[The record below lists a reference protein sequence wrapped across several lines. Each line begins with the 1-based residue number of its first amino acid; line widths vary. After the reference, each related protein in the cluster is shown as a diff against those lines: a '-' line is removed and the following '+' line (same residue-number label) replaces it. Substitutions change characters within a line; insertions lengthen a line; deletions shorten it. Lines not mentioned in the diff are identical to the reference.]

1 MRLNFTLIFLLL
13 VSFSAKS
20 QKLTGIWRGYF
31 SASNG
36 LYRGGVKEEMYKY
49 EVQIRLNQDNSV
61 DGVTY
66 SYQTTVFYGKA
77 SAQGIYSPQ
86 AKSLTL
92 KETGLME
99 LKIGDK
105 SQPCLMTCYLDYS
118 KIGKLEVLQGEFI
131 SVNIRDKG
139 DCGAG
144 KVYLEKVP
152 VSDFQAEDFL
162 KQKKVIDTSKKKSLA
177 QEAPKPVKPE
187 QKLAIA
193 PKPTTKPTDN
203 TKNNAKPAPIP
214 NSNNAAKS
222 IPNTTNTSK
231 SPISKVPATK
241 PPTISQPPVK
251 QAAPI
256 AKTKPGAENNLISKN
271 NPPSLPTPVEKKP
284 LPSPA
289 PIITKDSIPSKAKES
304 IVTKVPVPKVLLERE
319 NNLVKTIQTEEE
331 MIQIDIYDNGTID
344 HDSISLFHNNKQVIK
359 NGGLSYNPIS
369 LKIKCSKDDHR
380 HELIMV
386 AENLGEIPP
395 NTALMVITAGRKRY
409 EVFLTSTEEKN
420 AKVVIEYTPK
430 N

>member
-13 VSFSAKS
+13 LSFSAQS

-49 EVQIRLNQDNSV
+49 EVQIRLNKDNSV

-77 SAQGIYSPQ
+77 SAEGIYSPN
-86 AKSLTL
+86 AKSITL

-131 SVNIRDKG
+131 SVNIKDKG

-152 VSDFQAEDFL
+152 VSDFQTEEFI
-162 KQKKVIDTSKKKSLA
+162 KQKKVDTTKKKSIVSENTKTPPPTSKNNNPSKTTTKPAPQTNNLA
-177 QEAPKPVKPE
+177 SPKPNTSKSTTPSN
-187 QKLAIA
+187 
-193 PKPTTKPTDN
+193 TTKPT
-203 TKNNAKPAPIP
+203 TPPPIKAQANNKI
-214 NSNNAAKS
+214 
-222 IPNTTNTSK
+222 I
-231 SPISKVPATK
+231 SPIET
-241 PPTISQPPVK
+241 
-251 QAAPI
+251 
-256 AKTKPGAENNLISKN
+256 AKTKPGAESNLISKN
-271 NPPSLPTPVEKKP
+271 TTIVPPSSIEKKP
-284 LPSPA
+284 A
-289 PIITKDSIPSKAKES
+289 PIASTTIPKDTIPSKVKEPLANK
-304 IVTKVPVPKVLLERE
+304 IAVPKVLLERE
-319 NNLVKTIQTEEE
+319 NNLVKTIQTDEEI
-331 MIQIDIYDNGTID
+331 IQIDMYDNGTID
-344 HDSISLFHNNKQVIK
+344 HDSISVFHNNKQVIK
-359 NGGLSYNPIS
+359 NGGLSYTPIS
-369 LKIKCSKDDHR
+369 LKIKCSKEDFR

-395 NTALMVITAGRKRY
+395 NTALMVITAGKKRY

-420 AKVVIEYTPK
+420 AKVVIEYKPK

>member
-1 MRLNFTLIFLLL
+1 MRLNFTLVFILLL
-13 VSFSAKS
+13 SFSAQS

-77 SAQGIYSPQ
+77 SAQGIFSPQ
-86 AKSLTL
+86 AKSITL

-162 KQKKVIDTSKKKSLA
+162 KQKKAVDTSKKKVVPVESPKPA
-177 QEAPKPVKPE
+177 QPASKSTTAAKPATIPANKPVPKTGTTQTAPAPKP
-187 QKLAIA
+187 ATA
-193 PKPTTKPTDN
+193 STTSKI
-203 TKNNAKPAPIP
+203 PAP
-214 NSNNAAKS
+214 
-222 IPNTTNTSK
+222 
-231 SPISKVPATK
+231 
-241 PPTISQPPVK
+241 K
-251 QAAPI
+251 QAAPSQSSAKQTAPV
-256 AKTKPGAENNLISKN
+256 AKTKPGAENNLVSKN
-271 NPPSLPTPVEKKP
+271 TTQSSPTPVEKKP
-284 LPSPA
+284 ITIPA
-289 PIITKDSIPSKAKES
+289 PIISKDTIPSKAKEPLVS
-304 IVTKVPVPKVLLERE
+304 KVPVPKVLLERE
-319 NNLVKTIQTEEE
+319 NNLVKTIQTDEEL
-331 MIQIDIYDNGTID
+331 IQIDLYDNGTID

-359 NGGLSYNPIS
+359 NGGLSYTPII
-369 LKIKCSKDDHR
+369 LKIKCTKDEHR

-395 NTALMVITAGRKRY
+395 NTALMVITAGKKRY

>member
-1 MRLNFTLIFLLL
+1 MRLNFTLVFILLL
-13 VSFSAKS
+13 SFSAQS

-86 AKSLTL
+86 AKSITL

-162 KQKKVIDTSKKKSLA
+162 KQKKVVDTSKKKTVPVESPKLA
-177 QEAPKPVKPE
+177 QPE
-187 QKLAIA
+187 
-193 PKPTTKPTDN
+193 TKSAT
-203 TKNNAKPAPIP
+203 
-214 NSNNAAKS
+214 
-222 IPNTTNTSK
+222 
-231 SPISKVPATK
+231 ATK
-241 PPTISQPPVK
+241 PPTKQPTSKPVPKTGASSNPTTIKPSAPPTTSKAPTKQPVPSQPVAK

-256 AKTKPGAENNLISKN
+256 TKTKPGAENNLVSKN
-271 NPPSLPTPVEKKP
+271 ASPAVTTPIDKKP
-284 LPSPA
+284 ITVPA
-289 PIITKDSIPSKAKES
+289 PFINKDTIPSKAKEPF
-304 IVTKVPVPKVLLERE
+304 VNKVPVPKVLLERE
-319 NNLVKTIQTEEE
+319 NNLVKTIQTDEEL
-331 MIQIDIYDNGTID
+331 IQIDLYDNGTID

-359 NGGLSYNPIS
+359 NGGLSYTPIS
-369 LKIKCSKDDHR
+369 LKIKCSKEDHR

-395 NTALMVITAGRKRY
+395 NTALMVITAGKKRY

-420 AKVVIEYTPK
+420 AKVVIEYIPK

>member
-1 MRLNFTLIFLLL
+1 MRLNFTFLFFLLL
-13 VSFSAKS
+13 SFSAQS

-77 SAQGIYSPQ
+77 NSQGIYSPQ

-131 SVNIRDKG
+131 SVNIKDKG

-162 KQKKVIDTSKKKSLA
+162 KQKKAVDTTKKKSLT
-177 QEAPKPVKPE
+177 EESPKPVQPESKLSESKSATKSANAASPSEKP
-187 QKLAIA
+187 L
-193 PKPTTKPTDN
+193 PKTRTPTTT
-203 TKNNAKPAPIP
+203 AK
-214 NSNNAAKS
+214 
-222 IPNTTNTSK
+222 PNTTTNAN
-231 SPISKVPATK
+231 KVPVTKAPVTIPPAT
-241 PPTISQPPVK
+241 K
-251 QAAPI
+251 QAAPV
-256 AKTKPGAENNLISKN
+256 AKTKPGAENNLVTKN
-271 NPPSLPTPVEKKP
+271 AVAPTVSIDKK
-284 LPSPA
+284 SNITAA
-289 PIITKDSIPSKAKES
+289 PITPKDSFPPKAKEP
-304 IVTKVPVPKVLLERE
+304 IVNKTPVPKVLLERE
-319 NNLVKTIQTEEE
+319 NNLVKTIQTDEEL
-331 MIQIDIYDNGTID
+331 IQIDMYDNGTID
-344 HDSISLFHNNKQVIK
+344 HDSISVFHNNKEVIK
-359 NGGLSYNPIS
+359 NGGLSYTPIS
-369 LKIKCSKDDHR
+369 LKIKCSKEDFR

-395 NTALMVITAGRKRY
+395 NTALMVITAGKKRY
-409 EVFLTSTEEKN
+409 EVFLTSTELKN

>member
-1 MRLNFTLIFLLL
+1 MRLNFTLVFILLL
-13 VSFSAKS
+13 SFSAQS

-86 AKSLTL
+86 AKSITL

-162 KQKKVIDTSKKKSLA
+162 KQKKAVDTSKKKAVPVES
-177 QEAPKPVKPE
+177 PKPAQPASKS
-187 QKLAIA
+187 
-193 PKPTTKPTDN
+193 TT
-203 TKNNAKPAPIP
+203 
-214 NSNNAAKS
+214 AAK
-222 IPNTTNTSK
+222 
-231 SPISKVPATK
+231 PATK
-241 PPTISQPPVK
+241 PATKPVPKTGTTQTAPAPKPATASSTNKTPAPK
-251 QAAPI
+251 QAAPSQSNTKQTTTV
-256 AKTKPGAENNLISKN
+256 AKTKPGAENNLVGKN
-271 NPPSLPTPVEKKP
+271 STQTSTAPLEKKP
-284 LPSPA
+284 VTIPA
-289 PIITKDSIPSKAKES
+289 PIITKDTIPSKVKEPIIS
-304 IVTKVPVPKVLLERE
+304 KVPVPKVLIERE
-319 NNLVKTIQTEEE
+319 NNLVKTIQTDEEL
-331 MIQIDIYDNGTID
+331 IQIDLYDNGTID

-359 NGGLSYNPIS
+359 NGGLSYTPIS
-369 LKIKCSKDDHR
+369 LKIKCSKEDHR

-395 NTALMVITAGRKRY
+395 NTALMVITAGKKRY

>member
-1 MRLNFTLIFLLL
+1 MRLNFTLLFFLLL
-13 VSFSAKS
+13 SFSAQS

-36 LYRGGVKEEMYKY
+36 LYRGGIKEEMYKY

-86 AKSLTL
+86 AKSITL

-162 KQKKVIDTSKKKSLA
+162 KQKKSVDTAKKKALTVES
-177 QEAPKPVKPE
+177 
-187 QKLAIA
+187 QKLAQS
-193 PKPTTKPTDN
+193 KPAQPNSKSTVTTKPTE
-203 TKNNAKPAPIP
+203 KPIP
-214 NSNNAAKS
+214 KTGSTTTK
-222 IPNTTNTSK
+222 PNTGTNK
-231 SPISKVPATK
+231 APATK
-241 PPTISQPPVK
+241 TPIPPKPTAK
-251 QAAPI
+251 QAAPV
-256 AKTKPGAENNLISKN
+256 AKTKPGAESNLVSKN
-271 NPPSLPTPVEKKP
+271 ATQPPPASVDKKP
-284 LPSPA
+284 NITVA
-289 PIITKDSIPSKAKES
+289 PIIPKDTIPSKAKEPIIS
-304 IVTKVPVPKVLLERE
+304 KGPVPKVLLERE
-319 NNLVKTIQTEEE
+319 NNLVKTIQTDEEL
-331 MIQIDIYDNGTID
+331 IQIDMYDNGTID
-344 HDSISLFHNNKQVIK
+344 HDSISVFHNNKQVIK
-359 NGGLSYNPIS
+359 NGGLSYTPIS
-369 LKIKCSKDDHR
+369 LKIRCSKEDSR

-395 NTALMVITAGRKRY
+395 NTALMVITAGKKRY
-409 EVFLTSTEEKN
+409 EVFLTSTEVKN

>member
-13 VSFSAKS
+13 LSFSAQS

-152 VSDFQAEDFL
+152 VSDFQAEEFL
-162 KQKKVIDTSKKKSLA
+162 KQKKAVDTSKKKSF
-177 QEAPKPVKPE
+177 
-187 QKLAIA
+187 
-193 PKPTTKPTDN
+193 PTEP
-203 TKNNAKPAPIP
+203 AKPAQPASKSTTVAKPATKPATKPANNNTANTKP
-214 NSNNAAKS
+214 NTAPGTTNSTTAK
-222 IPNTTNTSK
+222 PNTTNTNKAS
-231 SPISKVPATK
+231 ATK
-241 PPTISQPPVK
+241 APVTTTTPK
-251 QAAPI
+251 PAAPM
-256 AKTKPGAENNLISKN
+256 AKTKPGAENNLVVKNNTQTTPSPVDKKPVTVPAPMISKD
-271 NPPSLPTPVEKKP
+271 TV
-284 LPSPA
+284 
-289 PIITKDSIPSKAKES
+289 PSKAKEPLVS
-304 IVTKVPVPKVLLERE
+304 KVPVPKVLLERE
-319 NNLVKTIQTEEE
+319 NNLVKTIQTDEEL
-331 MIQIDIYDNGTID
+331 IQIDLYDNGTID

-420 AKVVIEYTPK
+420 AKVVIEYIPK

>member
-1 MRLNFTLIFLLL
+1 MRLNFTLLFFLLL
-13 VSFSAKS
+13 SFSAQS

-86 AKSLTL
+86 AKSITL

-162 KQKKVIDTSKKKSLA
+162 KQKKSVDTAKKKLLTVESPKSA
-177 QEAPKPVKPE
+177 QPKPAQPN
-187 QKLAIA
+187 
-193 PKPTTKPTDN
+193 PKSIVTTKPAEKPIPKTGSTTSKPN
-203 TKNNAKPAPIP
+203 TAP
-214 NSNNAAKS
+214 NSNKALV
-222 IPNTTNTSK
+222 TN
-231 SPISKVPATK
+231 PPA
-241 PPTISQPPVK
+241 PTQPVTK
-251 QAAPI
+251 QAAPVV
-256 AKTKPGAENNLISKN
+256 KTKPGAESNLVSKN
-271 NPPSLPTPVEKKP
+271 ATPPPASVDKKP
-284 LPSPA
+284 NITVA
-289 PIITKDSIPSKAKES
+289 PIIPKDTIPSKAKEPIIS
-304 IVTKVPVPKVLLERE
+304 KVPVPKVLLERE
-319 NNLVKTIQTEEE
+319 NNLVKTIQTDEEL
-331 MIQIDIYDNGTID
+331 IQIDMYDNGTID
-344 HDSISLFHNNKQVIK
+344 HDSISVFHNNKQVIK
-359 NGGLSYNPIS
+359 NGGLSYTPIS
-369 LKIKCSKDDHR
+369 LKIRCSKEDSR

-395 NTALMVITAGRKRY
+395 NTALMVITAGKKRY
-409 EVFLTSTEEKN
+409 EVFLTSTEVKN

>member
-1 MRLNFTLIFLLL
+1 MRLNFTLVFILLL
-13 VSFSAKS
+13 SFSAQS

-86 AKSLTL
+86 AKSITL

-162 KQKKVIDTSKKKSLA
+162 KQNKAVDTSKKKA
-177 QEAPKPVKPE
+177 VPVE
-187 QKLAIA
+187 S
-193 PKPTTKPTDN
+193 PKPTQPGSKSTT
-203 TKNNAKPAPIP
+203 
-214 NSNNAAKS
+214 AAK
-222 IPNTTNTSK
+222 
-231 SPISKVPATK
+231 PATK
-241 PPTISQPPVK
+241 PATKPAPKTGTSQTAPAPKPATASTTNKTPAPK
-251 QAAPI
+251 QAVPSQSNTKQTTPV
-256 AKTKPGAENNLISKN
+256 AKTKPGAENNLVGKN
-271 NPPSLPTPVEKKP
+271 TLQPSTVPVEKKP
-284 LPSPA
+284 VTVPA
-289 PIITKDSIPSKAKES
+289 PIITKDTIPSKAKEPIIS
-304 IVTKVPVPKVLLERE
+304 KVPVPKVLIERE
-319 NNLVKTIQTEEE
+319 NNLVKTIQTDEEF
-331 MIQIDIYDNGTID
+331 IQIDLYDNGTID

-359 NGGLSYNPIS
+359 NGGLSYTPIS

-395 NTALMVITAGRKRY
+395 NTALMVITAGKKRY

>member
-13 VSFSAKS
+13 LSFSAQS

-152 VSDFQAEDFL
+152 VSDFQAEEFL
-162 KQKKVIDTSKKKSLA
+162 KQKKAVDTSKKKSF
-177 QEAPKPVKPE
+177 
-187 QKLAIA
+187 
-193 PKPTTKPTDN
+193 PTEP
-203 TKNNAKPAPIP
+203 AKPAQPASKSTTVAKPATKPANNNTANTKP
-214 NSNNAAKS
+214 NTAPGSTNSTTAK
-222 IPNTTNTSK
+222 PNTTNTNKAS
-231 SPISKVPATK
+231 ATK
-241 PPTISQPPVK
+241 APVTTTTPK
-251 QAAPI
+251 PAAPM
-256 AKTKPGAENNLISKN
+256 AKTKPGAENNLVVKNNTQTTPSPVDKKPVTVPAPMISKD
-271 NPPSLPTPVEKKP
+271 TV
-284 LPSPA
+284 
-289 PIITKDSIPSKAKES
+289 PSKAKEPLVS
-304 IVTKVPVPKVLLERE
+304 KVPVPKVLLERE
-319 NNLVKTIQTEEE
+319 NNLVKTIQTDEEL
-331 MIQIDIYDNGTID
+331 IQIDLYDNGTID

-420 AKVVIEYTPK
+420 AKVVIEYIPK

>member
-1 MRLNFTLIFLLL
+1 MKLNFTLIFFLLL
-13 VSFSAKS
+13 SFSAQS

-49 EVQIRLNQDNSV
+49 EVQIRLNKDNSV

-66 SYQTTVFYGKA
+66 SYQTTVFFGKA
-77 SAQGIYSPQ
+77 SAQGIYSPN
-86 AKSLTL
+86 AKSITL

-131 SVNIRDKG
+131 SVNIKDKG

-152 VSDFQAEDFL
+152 VSDFQTEEFI
-162 KQKKVIDTSKKKSLA
+162 KQKKVDTTNKKSIVSENTKTPPPTVKNNNPSKTTTKPAPQTNNLASPKPNTSKSTT
-177 QEAPKPVKPE
+177 PSN
-187 QKLAIA
+187 
-193 PKPTTKPTDN
+193 TTKPT
-203 TKNNAKPAPIP
+203 AP
-214 NSNNAAKS
+214 
-222 IPNTTNTSK
+222 
-231 SPISKVPATK
+231 
-241 PPTISQPPVK
+241 PPTKAQANNKTISP
-251 QAAPI
+251 AET
-256 AKTKPGAENNLISKN
+256 AKTKPGAESNLVSKN
-271 NPPSLPTPVEKKP
+271 TTIVPPSSIEKKP
-284 LPSPA
+284 A
-289 PIITKDSIPSKAKES
+289 PIASTSIPKDTIPSKVKEPLANK
-304 IVTKVPVPKVLLERE
+304 IPVPKVLLERE
-319 NNLVKTIQTEEE
+319 NNLVKTIQTDEEI
-331 MIQIDIYDNGTID
+331 IQIDMYDNGTID
-344 HDSISLFHNNKQVIK
+344 HDSISVFHNNKQVIK
-359 NGGLSYNPIS
+359 NGGLSYTPIS
-369 LKIKCSKDDHR
+369 LKIKCSKEDFR

-395 NTALMVITAGRKRY
+395 NTALMVITAGKKRY

-420 AKVVIEYTPK
+420 AKVVIEYKPK

>member
-1 MRLNFTLIFLLL
+1 MRLNFTLVFILLL
-13 VSFSAKS
+13 SFSAQS

-36 LYRGGVKEEMYKY
+36 LYRGGIKEEMYKY

-66 SYQTTVFYGKA
+66 SYQTTIFYGKA

-162 KQKKVIDTSKKKSLA
+162 KQKKALDTVKKKA
-177 QEAPKPVKPE
+177 IPVEPIKPVLPESKSALAAKPNS
-187 QKLAIA
+187 
-193 PKPTTKPTDN
+193 KPANTTKPS
-203 TKNNAKPAPIP
+203 TKPVPKTGSTPITT
-214 NSNNAAKS
+214 NK
-222 IPNTTNTSK
+222 PNTTTNTNKIPVSK
-231 SPISKVPATK
+231 APVTNPPAA
-241 PPTISQPPVK
+241 K
-251 QAAPI
+251 QAAPV
-256 AKTKPGAENNLISKN
+256 AKTKPGAENNLVIKNQTPQAPATLDKKTTTAPPIISKD
-271 NPPSLPTPVEKKP
+271 T
-284 LPSPA
+284 
-289 PIITKDSIPSKAKES
+289 IPSKAKEPIIS
-304 IVTKVPVPKVLLERE
+304 KVPVPKVLLERE
-319 NNLVKTIQTEEE
+319 NNLVKTIQTDEEL
-331 MIQIDIYDNGTID
+331 IQIDMYDNGTID
-344 HDSISLFHNNKQVIK
+344 HDSISVFHNNKQVIK
-359 NGGLSYNPIS
+359 NGGLSYTPIS
-369 LKIKCSKDDHR
+369 LKIKCSKEDSR

-409 EVFLTSTEEKN
+409 EVFLTSTEVKN

>member
-1 MRLNFTLIFLLL
+1 MRLNFTLVFILLL
-13 VSFSAKS
+13 SFSAQS

-86 AKSLTL
+86 AKSITL

-162 KQKKVIDTSKKKSLA
+162 KQKKAVDTAKKKVVPVES
-177 QEAPKPVKPE
+177 PKPAQP
-187 QKLAIA
+187 L
-193 PKPTTKPTDN
+193 
-203 TKNNAKPAPIP
+203 
-214 NSNNAAKS
+214 
-222 IPNTTNTSK
+222 SK
-231 SPISKVPATK
+231 STTAVKPATK
-241 PPTISQPPVK
+241 PATKPVPKTGTTQTAPAPKPASSSTTSKTPNNKPATPNQPATK
-251 QAAPI
+251 KAAPVV
-256 AKTKPGAENNLISKN
+256 KTKPGAENNLVSKN
-271 NPPSLPTPVEKKP
+271 ATPPAALEKKP
-284 LPSPA
+284 VSAPA
-289 PIITKDSIPSKAKES
+289 AIIPKDTIPSKAKEPIIS
-304 IVTKVPVPKVLLERE
+304 KVPVPKVLIERE
-319 NNLVKTIQTEEE
+319 NNLVKTIQTDEEL
-331 MIQIDIYDNGTID
+331 IQIDLYDNGTID

-359 NGGLSYNPIS
+359 NGGLSYTPIS
-369 LKIKCSKDDHR
+369 LKIKCSKEDHR

-395 NTALMVITAGRKRY
+395 NTALMVITAGKKRY